1 MQSIGTTEWLINR
14 SVGRRFIHQSG
25 AVLNR
30 QGTVRE
36 LVVPAVNWAGL
47 VPSWVVFTTI
57 LLATTA
63 ICGTV
68 ILRSRAELRASSG
81 QRQMVESEIQSLRLM
96 NEGLRLD
103 IQRLNQDPNA
113 IEFAARER
121 LGMVKATDI
130 VVTMDS
136 IKPLEKVA
144 SDSSVH

>member
-1 MQSIGTTEWLINR
+1 MQSLGTTEWLINR
-14 SVGRRFIHQSG
+14 SVSRGLVYQSS

-30 QGTVRE
+30 QGAVRE
-36 LVVPAVNWAGL
+36 LVVPAVNWLGL

-68 ILRSRAELRASSG
+68 ILRARAELRASTG
-81 QRQMVESEIQSLRLM
+81 QQQTVASEIQSLRVA
-96 NEGLRLD
+96 NEGLRTD
-103 IQRLNQDPNA
+103 IQRLTQDPSA

-136 IKPLEKVA
+136 IKPIQKVA
-144 SDSSVH
+144 SGSLVH

>member
-1 MQSIGTTEWLINR
+1 
-14 SVGRRFIHQSG
+14 
-25 AVLNR
+25 
-30 QGTVRE
+30 
-36 LVVPAVNWAGL
+36 
-47 VPSWVVFTTI
+47 
-57 LLATTA
+57 
-63 ICGTV
+63 
-68 ILRSRAELRASSG
+68 
-81 QRQMVESEIQSLRLM
+81 M

>member
-1 MQSIGTTEWLINR
+1 LQSVGTTEWLINR
-14 SVGRRFIHQSG
+14 SVSRGLVYQSS

-30 QGTVRE
+30 QGAVRE
-36 LVVPAVNWAGL
+36 LVVPAINWLGL

-68 ILRSRAELRASSG
+68 ILRTRTELRASSG
-81 QRQMVESEIQSLRLM
+81 QQQMVESEIQNLRLA
-96 NEGLRLD
+96 NEALRRD
-103 IQRLNQDPNA
+103 IQRLTQDPNA

-136 IKPLEKVA
+136 ISHSEKLRQFR
-144 SDSSVH
+144 

>member
-1 MQSIGTTEWLINR
+1 VQSIGTTEWLVNR
-14 SVGRRFIHQSG
+14 QVSGGFVSQSG
-25 AVLNR
+25 AVFNR
-30 QGTVRE
+30 QDTVRE
-36 LVVPAVNWAGL
+36 LVVPAVNWLGL
-47 VPSWVVFTTI
+47 VPSWVVFATI

-68 ILRSRAELRASSG
+68 ILRARAELRASSS
-81 QRQMVESEIQSLRLM
+81 QRQMVESEIQSLRLG
-96 NEGLRLD
+96 NEGLRMD
-103 IQRLNQDPNA
+103 IQRLTGDPSA

-144 SDSSVH
+144 SGSLVH

>member
-1 MQSIGTTEWLINR
+1 LINR
-14 SVGRRFIHQSG
+14 SVSRGLVYQPS

-36 LVVPAVNWAGL
+36 LVVPAVNWLGL

-68 ILRSRAELRASSG
+68 ILRSRAELRASSS
-81 QRQMVESEIQSLRLM
+81 QQQMVESEIQSLRLA
-96 NEGLRLD
+96 NEGLRID
-103 IQRLNQDPNA
+103 IQRLTQDPNA

-130 VVTMDS
+130 VVTMES
-136 IKPLEKVA
+136 IKPLQKVA
-144 SDSSVH
+144 SSPLVH

>member
-1 MQSIGTTEWLINR
+1 MQSVGTTEWLINR
-14 SVGRRFIHQSG
+14 SVSRGLVYQSG

-30 QGTVRE
+30 PGTVRE
-36 LVVPAVNWAGL
+36 LVVPAVNWLGL

-68 ILRSRAELRASSG
+68 ILRTRSELRASVG
-81 QRQMVESEIQSLRLM
+81 QQQTVESEIQTLRLA
-96 NEGLRLD
+96 NEGLRMD
-103 IQRLNQDPNA
+103 IQKLTQDPNA

-136 IKPLEKVA
+136 IKPLQRVA
-144 SDSSVH
+144 SGSLVH

>member
-1 MQSIGTTEWLINR
+1 LQSLGTTEWLINR
-14 SVGRRFIHQSG
+14 SVTRGFVNQSG
-25 AVLNR
+25 TVLNR

-36 LVVPAVNWAGL
+36 LVVPAVNWLGV

-81 QRQMVESEIQSLRLM
+81 LQQTVESEIQSLRVT

-103 IQRLNQDPNA
+103 IQRLSQDPSA

-130 VVTMDS
+130 VVTMDG
-136 IKPLEKVA
+136 IKPLGTV
-144 SDSSVH
+144 SSGSLVH

>member
-1 MQSIGTTEWLINR
+1 LINR
-14 SVGRRFIHQSG
+14 SISRGLVYQSS

-36 LVVPAVNWAGL
+36 LVVPAVNWLGL

-68 ILRSRAELRASSG
+68 ILRARTELRASSG
-81 QRQMVESEIQSLRLM
+81 QQQMVQSEIQNLRLA
-96 NEGLRLD
+96 NEVLRTD
-103 IQRLNQDPNA
+103 IQRLTQDPNA

-136 IKPLEKVA
+136 I
-144 SDSSVH
+144 SH

>member
-1 MQSIGTTEWLINR
+1 VQSIGTTEWLVNR
-14 SVGRRFIHQSG
+14 QVSRGFVYQSS
-25 AVLNR
+25 AVFNQ

-36 LVVPAVNWAGL
+36 LVVPAVNWLGL
-47 VPSWVVFTTI
+47 VPSWVVFATI

-68 ILRSRAELRASSG
+68 ILRARAELRASSN
-81 QRQMVESEIQSLRLM
+81 QRQMVESEIQSLRLG
-96 NEGLRLD
+96 NEGLRMD
-103 IQRLNQDPNA
+103 IQRLSGDPSA

-136 IKPLEKVA
+136 ITPLEKVA
-144 SDSSVH
+144 SGSLVH

>member
-1 MQSIGTTEWLINR
+1 LQSIGTTEWLINR
-14 SVGRRFIHQSG
+14 SVGRGFVNQSS

-36 LVVPAVNWAGL
+36 LVVPAVNWLGL
-47 VPSWVVFTTI
+47 VPSWVVFATI

-68 ILRSRAELRASSG
+68 ILRSCAELRASSG
-81 QRQMVESEIQSLRLM
+81 QRQMVESEIQSLRLA

-103 IQRLNQDPNA
+103 IQRLTQDPRA

-136 IKPLEKVA
+136 IKPLQKVA
-144 SDSSVH
+144 SDSLVH

>member
-1 MQSIGTTEWLINR
+1 LQSIGTTEWLINR
-14 SVGRRFIHQSG
+14 SVGRGFVNQSG

-36 LVVPAVNWAGL
+36 LVVPAINSLGS
-47 VPSWVVFTTI
+47 VPSWVAFTTI

-68 ILRSRAELRASSG
+68 ILRSRAELHASSG
-81 QRQMVESEIQSLRLM
+81 QRQTVESEIQSLRLM
-96 NEGLRLD
+96 NEGLRQD
-103 IQRLNQDPNA
+103 IKKLTQDPNA

>member
-1 MQSIGTTEWLINR
+1 LQSLGTTEWLINR
-14 SVGRRFIHQSG
+14 SVSRGLVYQPS

-36 LVVPAVNWAGL
+36 LVVPAVNWLGL

-68 ILRSRAELRASSG
+68 ILRSRAELRASSS
-81 QRQMVESEIQSLRLM
+81 QQQMVESEIQSLRLA
-96 NEGLRLD
+96 NEGLRID
-103 IQRLNQDPNA
+103 IQRLTQDPNA

-130 VVTMDS
+130 VVTMES
-136 IKPLEKVA
+136 IKPLQKVA
-144 SDSSVH
+144 SSPLVH

>member
-1 MQSIGTTEWLINR
+1 MQSLGTTEWLINR
-14 SVGRRFIHQSG
+14 SVSRGLVYQPS

-36 LVVPAVNWAGL
+36 LVVPAVNWLGL

-68 ILRSRAELRASSG
+68 ILRSRAELRASSS
-81 QRQMVESEIQSLRLM
+81 QQQMVESEIQSLRLA
-96 NEGLRLD
+96 NEGLRID
-103 IQRLNQDPNA
+103 IQRLTQDPNA

-130 VVTMDS
+130 VVTMES
-136 IKPLEKVA
+136 IKPLQKVA
-144 SDSSVH
+144 SSPLVH